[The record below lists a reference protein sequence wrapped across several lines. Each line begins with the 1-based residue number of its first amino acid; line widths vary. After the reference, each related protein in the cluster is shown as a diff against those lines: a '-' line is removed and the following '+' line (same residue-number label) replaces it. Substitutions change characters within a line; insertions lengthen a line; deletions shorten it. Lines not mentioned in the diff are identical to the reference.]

1 MPSVYTIEGHRR
13 RRRRSRGLS
22 GGDQCKRVRMGGKGN
37 RGCTIELCK
46 QGRRWKFQ
54 KGTKRC

>member
-13 RRRRSRGLS
+13 RRNRGLS
-22 GGDQCKRVRMGGKGN
+22 DSGGSCKRVRMGGKGN

-46 QGRRWKFQ
+46 SGRRWKFQ